1 MIEEYTIPPVV
12 VLGSTGSVG
21 RQALDVCHR
30 FGVRVDALT
39 GGKNTAELEKQI
51 RRFNPRVCAM
61 ADADAA
67 RDLAVRVQDMRTKV
81 YAGAAG
87 ILRVIDETD
96 ATTAV
101 NSILGLAGLAPT
113 LAAAGRGMR
122 IATANKES
130 IVAAGNLV
138 DAAVKAGGAELIP
151 VDSEHSA
158 IFQCLHCGTHGEV
171 KRLLLTASGGPF
183 FGYTKEQLEAVT
195 LADALKHPTWKMGA
209 KITVDSASLMNK
221 GLEVIEAVRLFGVK
235 PEQVT
240 VVVHRESIIH
250 SAVEYI
256 DNAVIAELSHP
267 DMRECVQYALTYP
280 ARLPAVIEPLDLFS
294 VGTLTFQ
301 RPDPE
306 TFPLLGLAYRAIE
319 TGGLMPAVLSSAN
332 EAAVSLFLDGKIRFC
347 EIAETVAAA
356 MDGFANKSDFTV
368 EDVFSADREA
378 RARVLAAK
386 GVQ

>member
-51 RRFNPRVCAM
+51 RCFHPRVCAM

-67 RDLAVRVQDMRTKV
+67 RDLAVRVQDMRTKI
-81 YAGAAG
+81 YAGDAG

-96 ATTAV
+96 AKTAV

-183 FGYTKEQLEAVT
+183 FGYTKEQLADVT

-280 ARLPAVIEPLDLFS
+280 ARLPAVIEPLELFS

-368 EDVFSADREA
+368 EDVFCADRDA

>member
-221 GLEVIEAVRLFGVK
+221 GLEVIEAVRLFGVS
-235 PEQVT
+235 PVQVT

-301 RPDPE
+301 RPDTE

-332 EAAVSLFLDGKIRFC
+332 EAAVSLFLEGKIRFC

-368 EDVFSADREA
+368 EDVFCADRDA